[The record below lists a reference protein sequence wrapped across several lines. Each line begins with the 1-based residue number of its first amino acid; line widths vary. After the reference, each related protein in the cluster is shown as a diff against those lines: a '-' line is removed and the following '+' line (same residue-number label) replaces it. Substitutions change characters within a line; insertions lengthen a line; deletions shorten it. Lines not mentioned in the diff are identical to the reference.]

1 VHYPLNLS
9 FKIIAVAPQLSLTDN
24 NGQLLFYVKQKLFKL
39 KEAITVFADQAQTE
53 PMFQI
58 NADRVIDW
66 SARYT
71 FTDRSGMQLGA
82 VKRQGMKSLWRARY
96 DVLDQ
101 EHPVFTITEEN
112 PFAKVL
118 DSLLGEVPVVGLIS
132 GYLFHPSYQVA
143 RSDGTAVMRLR
154 KQPAFLEGRFTIEQ
168 LAPLNEREEQ
178 QALLSLLMLVLL
190 ERGRG

>member
-1 VHYPLNLS
+1 MQYPLNLS
-9 FKIIAVAPQLSLTDN
+9 FKIVAIAPQISITDA

-53 PMFQI
+53 PVFQI
-58 NADRVIDW
+58 SADRVIDW

-71 FTDRSGMQLGA
+71 FTDRNGMQLGA

-101 EHPVFTITEEN
+101 EHPAFTITEEN
-112 PFAKVL
+112 PIAKVL
-118 DSLLGEVPVVGLIS
+118 DSLLGEVPVIGLIS

-143 RSDGTAVMRLR
+143 RPDGTAVLRLK
-154 KQPAFLEGRFTIEQ
+154 KQPAFFEGKFTIEQ
-168 LAPLNEREEQ
+168 LAPLSEREEQ
-178 QALLSLLMLVLL
+178 QALLSLLMLLLL

>member
-1 VHYPLNLS
+1 MQYPLTLS
-9 FKIIAVAPQLSLTDN
+9 FKIVAVAPQISITDGS
-24 NGQLLFYVKQKLFKL
+24 GQLLFYVKQKLFKL
-39 KEAITVFADQAQTE
+39 KEAITVFADAGQTQ
-53 PMFQI
+53 PVFHI
-58 NADRVIDW
+58 NADRMIDW

-112 PFAKVL
+112 PLAKVL
-118 DSLLGEVPVVGLIS
+118 DSVLGEVPLVGMLS

-143 RSDGTAVMRLR
+143 RSDGTPVLRLK
-154 KQPAFLEGRFTIEQ
+154 KQPALLEGRFTIEQ
-168 LAPLNEREEQ
+168 LAPLNPQEEH
-178 QALLSLLMLVLL
+178 QAILSLLMLVLL

>member
-1 VHYPLNLS
+1 MQYPLNLS
-9 FKIIAVAPQLSLTDN
+9 FKIIAVAPQISITDN

-53 PMFQI
+53 PVFHI

-66 SARYT
+66 GARYT
-71 FTDRSGMQLGA
+71 FTDRNGMQLGA

-96 DVLDQ
+96 DVFDQ
-101 EHPVFTITEEN
+101 EHSVFMITEEN
-112 PFAKVL
+112 PVAKVL
-118 DSLLGEVPVVGLIS
+118 DTLLGEVPIVGMVS

-143 RSDGTAVMRLR
+143 RPDGTAVLRLK
-154 KQPAFLEGRFTIEQ
+154 KQPAFLEGKFTIEQ
-168 LAPLNEREEQ
+168 LAPLNGQEEQ